1 MRSSAIAEELIARGE
16 NVIFVGQISGLPWVE
31 ERIASLGFTYIY
43 NEPSGFISNPDSDV
57 LLLDSYEI
65 DRDDAFITP
74 EKWLHIVAMVDQLTP
89 NYRCTLRIH
98 PGMDSLWLGHS
109 KTPIL
114 SGPKYIPF
122 RSSLSKDI
130 HVTNQEKHKL
140 KIAVVAGGSDP
151 YKLVN
156 EIAKILVIFSEQ
168 FEVFL
173 FSNSILDSALDSRF
187 RINEVGHR
195 LDELTKDIDLVL
207 TTASTSSLEFL
218 ARGMCV
224 GIACAVDNQQQYYDS
239 IGQLGIA
246 AQIGFR
252 NLDSLWELNVEII
265 SSLVSSSA
273 LRENLVAKAKGLID
287 FKGASRI
294 VDAIINL

>member
-1 MRSSAIAEELIARGE
+1 M
-16 NVIFVGQISGLPWVE
+16 
-31 ERIASLGFTYIY
+31 
-43 NEPSGFISNPDSDV
+43 
-57 LLLDSYEI
+57 
-65 DRDDAFITP
+65 
-74 EKWLHIVAMVDQLTP
+74 
-89 NYRCTLRIH
+89 
-98 PGMDSLWLGHS
+98 
-109 KTPIL
+109 
-114 SGPKYIPF
+114 
-122 RSSLSKDI
+122 
-130 HVTNQEKHKL
+130 
-140 KIAVVAGGSDP
+140 
-151 YKLVN
+151 
-156 EIAKILVIFSEQ
+156 
-168 FEVFL
+168 FL